1 MTKRR
6 LLHKDSPLEHWEA
19 EAKRLGL
26 ESGEVLREQTL
37 LADSIL
43 EEIFRE
49 ESGQVH
55 LVSCPS

>member
-1 MTKRR
+1 MAKR
-6 LLHKDSPLEHWEA
+6 LLHKDSPLEDWQAEA
-19 EAKRLGL
+19 ERLGL

-49 ESGQVH
+49 EAAQVH
-55 LVSCPS
+55 FGVGPS